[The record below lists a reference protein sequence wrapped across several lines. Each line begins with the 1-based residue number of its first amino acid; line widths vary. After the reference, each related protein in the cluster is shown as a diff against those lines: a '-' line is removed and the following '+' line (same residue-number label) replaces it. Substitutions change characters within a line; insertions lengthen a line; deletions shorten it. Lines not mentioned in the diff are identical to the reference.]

1 MKILKVMMST
11 VATIATLLFGLV
23 SAVIA
28 AADRNESA
36 VKLSHSAPYSQRV
49 FESSK
54 KRFPETTGSQLNA
67 DDSHYGHSAIARRA
81 SGKSAVVK
89 KHNDLM
95 VYSRSYDL
103 SIGGKGVDVI
113 DVNQPIAA
121 CGEMGW
127 IFDSANIVIG
137 KQTRFGD
144 ARAIQLPAK
153 GCQKCPPL
161 KIGYYWE
168 PTGRLEYKVLVKLRK
183 ITGIC

>member
-1 MKILKVMMST
+1 MNP
-11 VATIATLLFGLV
+11 VATIAMLVFGLV

-36 VKLSHSAPYSQRV
+36 VKLYHNAPYSQGLL
-49 FESSK
+49 ESRK
-54 KRFPETTGSQLNA
+54 KRFLETTSFHLNA
-67 DDSHYGHSAIARRA
+67 DDSHIGHSAIARRA

-89 KHNDLM
+89 KQNDLM

-127 IFDSANIVIG
+127 IFDSADIVIG

-144 ARAIQLPAK
+144 ARAIQLPAR

-161 KIGYYWE
+161 KIGY
-168 PTGRLEYKVLVKLRK
+168 
-183 ITGIC
+183 